1 MSVCLDVV
9 LRYMPADEKT
19 RNIMRLLCCMTIAEC
34 ETADEEN
41 TSVYVL

>member
-1 MSVCLDVV
+1 MSDSLDVV
-9 LRYMPADEKT
+9 LHYMPADEKS

-34 ETADEEN
+34 ETADEDN